1 MYGSFYCIVAVASA
15 IRILSEKTLS
25 YMVGLD
31 TCVPVPLCVDDTDE
45 SFLARATRVQV
56 ALIEL
61 ADQLTDI
68 NAQLRLEFSVSG
80 LLAVSPPITEHTC
93 SKRERLALKA
103 SLVELAGMG
112 SPPDGLADN
121 ESAIR

>member
-45 SFLARATRVQV
+45 SFLA
-56 ALIEL
+56 
-61 ADQLTDI
+61 
-68 NAQLRLEFSVSG
+68 
-80 LLAVSPPITEHTC
+80 
-93 SKRERLALKA
+93 
-103 SLVELAGMG
+103 
-112 SPPDGLADN
+112 
-121 ESAIR
+121 